1 MTDTEP
7 TLSATLAADAPATKQ
22 TVDPYNVAG
31 EIGADGIAKAI
42 NYLTLIDEFGTK
54 KIEEADLKR
63 FEEVT
68 GHKPH
73 RFMRRGI
80 VFSHR
85 DLNLMLDRHE
95 RGEPFF
101 LYTGRG
107 PSSDSMH
114 IGHTVP
120 FEFTKWLQD
129 VFDVPLIIMLTD
141 DEKYIFSE
149 KRTIEE
155 VQSYTNS
162 NAKDIIAVGFDPK
175 KTFMFSDY
183 DYMGG
188 AFYKNVTRISK
199 HVTLNVARAVFGF
212 NESSC
217 IGKIHFGAVQ
227 GATSFANSFPHI
239 FGTDESK
246 TTQIP
251 SLIPCAIDQDPYF
264 RMTRD
269 VAARLH
275 FAKPALIHSRFLDA
289 LQGPGSK
296 MSASVDTSAIF
307 MYDEPNKI
315 KNKINKYAFSGGQV
329 TEQEQREKGGD
340 TDKDVA
346 YQYLT
351 FFLEDDEELEK
362 IKQAYRSG
370 EMLTGE
376 LKARCIKE
384 LQIYVKGFQERRALV
399 TDEIVKDFMA
409 RKELVWGGNK
419 NAKKVEPDAGA
430 GAGAA
435 GENADGTGAGEGKLT
450 KNQEKKL
457 AKLKAIEEKKAA
469 VKKAAGGS

>member
-1 MTDTEP
+1 MTDVEP
-7 TLSATLAADAPATKQ
+7 TLAASLASDAPTSKQ

-85 DLNLMLDRHE
+85 DLHLMLDRHE
-95 RGEPFF
+95 KGEPFF
-101 LYTGRG
+101 MYTGRG

-175 KTFMFSDY
+175 KTFIFSDY

-212 NESSC
+212 NDSSC

-275 FAKPALIHSRFLDA
+275 YAKPALIHARFLDA

-315 KNKINKYAFSGGQV
+315 KNKINRYAFSGGQV
-329 TEQEQREKGGD
+329 SEQEQREKGGD
-340 TDKDVA
+340 TEKDVS

-351 FFLEDDEELEK
+351 FFLEDDEELES
-362 IKQAYRSG
+362 IKKAYRSG

-376 LKARCIKE
+376 LKARCIQE
-384 LQIYVKGFQERRALV
+384 LQKYVKSFQERRAKI
-399 TDEIVKDFMA
+399 TDEVVADFFA
-409 RKELVWGGNK
+409 RKELVWGGNP
-419 NAKKVEPDAGA
+419 NAKKVSPATREESASGEGA
-430 GAGAA
+430 EGS
-435 GENADGTGAGEGKLT
+435 GESAGKLT

-457 AKLKAIEEKKAA
+457 AKMKAIEEKKKAA
-469 VKKAAGGS
+469 KAAGGA